1 MTLAARHVR
10 VLWLRRGTQ
19 IRCGER
25 ETMGKE
31 RWEHEREG
39 LQKLARV
46 FAEEARGGL
55 LGEALEVLL
64 EVTRIASGAAFSVV
78 EGAIDL
84 AAERSLGPTSDR
96 PGSSGDLFKEAL
108 LAIAERAASTR
119 KTLFVP
125 AIDRCDLTEEHKA
138 ALDERGFRSMAA
150 QPVKHQRDVLG
161 VLVVLTTEP
170 TIFDASMKAFF
181 ETVAHMVALAAE
193 RDRRRERERG
203 YRAELVEAGHMA
215 ALGLL
220 TATVSHE
227 LRGPVAALSL
237 QLAEQE
243 LLITQ
248 LKDGGSEWAKPLLDE
263 LAELSTEMTT
273 ASKQMGTLISQLSAL
288 SRRESSPDKLDLAA
302 VARDALGIARSE
314 LRRRNIALVEEYAE
328 GAFTMGRRD
337 NLVQVVLNLVFNAAD
352 ACSVSN
358 RPKPRVVVRTTVEG
372 ARVILAVDDTG
383 PGVPASDVRAIF
395 QPFYTTKRRGQGT
408 GLGLKICTDVVAAHH
423 GHIEVV
429 NLEAGGASFR
439 VILPA
444 LSEAAISA
452 NPRDATRTSVPIEQ
466 VEIRQVF
473 VVDDDELFT
482 RTMKRALK
490 PHEVRTAAN
499 ASEAELALLD
509 PLYSPHLILCDLGL
523 PGMSGDVLH
532 ARISTK
538 RARMAER
545 FLFVTGGACSKQEAD
560 YLRASGCTTLLK
572 PLDMKD
578 IWAAI
583 AAPPSHA
590 SATSD
595 GIATL
600 RSDPPQAITSDAP
613 TLPPGMQPERSTVTR

>member
-1 MTLAARHVR
+1 
-10 VLWLRRGTQ
+10 
-19 IRCGER
+19 
-25 ETMGKE
+25 MGKE

-39 LQKLARV
+39 LQRLARV

-64 EVTRIASGAAFSVV
+64 DVSRIASGAAFSVQ
-78 EGAIDL
+78 EGATDL
-84 AAERSLGPTSDR
+84 VAERAIGSTSDR
-96 PGSSGDLFKEAL
+96 PGGGHDPFKEAL
-108 LAIAERAASTR
+108 RASANRAAATR
-119 KTLFVP
+119 KPLFIPV
-125 AIDRCDLTEEHKA
+125 IERCDFDEEHKA
-138 ALDERGFRSMAA
+138 ALALRGFRSLAA

-161 VLVVLTTEP
+161 VLVVLTTEA

-181 ETVAHMVALAAE
+181 ETVAHMVALAAQC
-193 RDRRRERERG
+193 DRRLERERG

-227 LRGPVAALSL
+227 LRGPVAALSM

-243 LLITQ
+243 LIIAQ
-248 LKDGGSEWAKPLLDE
+248 LRDGSSEWARPM
-263 LAELSTEMTT
+263 LAELTELLTEMTT
-273 ASKQMGTLISQLSAL
+273 ASTQMGTIISQLSAL
-288 SRRESSPDKLDLAA
+288 SRRESSPDKLDLSE
-302 VARDALGIARSE
+302 VARVALGIARSE
-314 LRRRNIALVEEYAE
+314 LKRRNITLVEDYADS
-328 GAFTMGRRD
+328 AFTMGRRD

-352 ACSVSN
+352 ACTTSN
-358 RPKPRVVVRTTVEG
+358 RSKSRVTVRTTVEG
-372 ARVILAVDDTG
+372 ARIILAVEDTG
-383 PGVPASDVRAIF
+383 PGVPPSDVRAIF

-408 GLGLKICTDVVAAHH
+408 GLGLKICNDVVAAHH

-429 NLEAGGASFR
+429 NLDTGGACFR

-452 NPRDATRTSVPIEQ
+452 SPRDIITSRPPAREA
-466 VEIRQVF
+466 EIRQVF

-482 RTMKRALK
+482 RTVKRALK

-509 PLYSPHLILCDLGL
+509 PLYSPHVILCDLGL
-523 PGMSGDVLH
+523 PGMTGDMLH
-532 ARISTK
+532 ARICAK
-538 RARMAER
+538 RPRLAGR
-545 FLFVTGGACSKQEAD
+545 FLFVTGGACRKQEAD
-560 YLRASGCTTLLK
+560 YLRASGCTTLMK

-578 IWAAI
+578 IWTAL

-590 SATSD
+590 SGSPE

-600 RSDPPQAITSDAP
+600 RSDPPRALTSDTP
-613 TLPPGMQPERSTVTR
+613 TLPPETQPEPSTETR